1 MAQTLSPQN
10 ARVNYARDLLTNRGR
25 EQHGAFAFEGAVL
38 LAEALRSGLTPDSL
52 FVTSDAYD
60 SSATVRELDASGTP
74 TYVVGDRTFAKISDV
89 TTPTGILA
97 IAGQR
102 LRTPAQLLAPPGLY
116 LILADISD
124 PGNAGTLLRS
134 AEAFGAAGVIFG
146 SEGVD
151 PYHPKVVRAAMGA
164 SFRLPLAR
172 AAPEAL
178 GVAAGAAGIALVGL
192 AAGGSPLSGYAWPKS
207 TALVVGQERRGLGAW
222 EAACA
227 DIVGIPMEG
236 EAESL
241 NAAVA
246 GSIALYEASK
256 RPFS

>member
-10 ARVNYARDLLTNRGR
+10 ARIRYARDLLTNRGR
-25 EQHGAFAFEGAVL
+25 EQHSAFAFEGGIL

-52 FVTSDAYD
+52 FVTADAYET
-60 SSATVRELDASGTP
+60 SATVRELDASGTP

-97 IAGQR
+97 IAAQR
-102 LRTPAQLLAPPGLY
+102 LRTPAQLFAPRGLY

-134 AEAFGAAGVIFG
+134 AEGFGAAGVIFG

-164 SFRLPLAR
+164 SFRLPLALVDL
-172 AAPEAL
+172 AAL
-178 GVAAGAAGIALVGL
+178 GVAAGSAGVALVGL
-192 AAGGSPLSGYAWPKS
+192 AAGGTPISGYAWPKS
-207 TALVVGQERRGLGAW
+207 TALVVGQERRGLGSW
-222 EAACA
+222 EAICT
-227 DIVGIPMEG
+227 DIVGIPMGGAG
-236 EAESL
+236 EYL

-246 GSIALYEASK
+246 DSIALYEASK
-256 RPFS
+256 QTLS

>member
-1 MAQTLSPQN
+1 MAQTLSAQN

-25 EQHGAFAFEGAVL
+25 DQHGAFAFEGAVL

-52 FVTSDAYD
+52 FVTADAYD
-60 SSATVRELDASGTP
+60 TSATVRELDASGTP

-97 IAGQR
+97 IAPQR

-134 AEAFGAAGVIFG
+134 AEAFGAAGIIFG

-172 AAPEAL
+172 AGPEAL

-192 AAGGSPLSGYAWPKS
+192 AAGGTPLSGYAWPKS
-207 TALVVGQERRGLGAW
+207 IALVVGQERRGLGAW
-222 EAACA
+222 EATCT
-227 DIVGIPMEG
+227 DIVGIPMAG
-236 EAESL
+236 AGESL